1 MRRGITAQLMLM
13 IAPLVVLL
21 IAAVA
26 FLGVENLNTLQEAK
40 EVYYDQISKMTTS
53 LLTIDRDG
61 YQAMYAMVGVYE
73 VHEGIQDEETL
84 QAEIDEFEGN
94 YQQVIDGIADLHNE
108 YGADPY
114 LYNEFRGGGL
124 TESNASILTKF
135 EEEIKAWKETYNV
148 ETGEGDIDVS
158 EADFLAARE
167 HLNMMQDCMEA
178 YAEYKNEE
186 LQKDAKNTLLLTI
199 VVMVI
204 VTILCIIYGIVTALK
219 IAKATT
225 SIKETISQ
233 LAEGDLTIS
242 VDEKILK
249 RGDEI
254 GDMAR
259 GTEGFIQE
267 LRNIVGR
274 IQSSAAS
281 VLSSGDDLESMAS
294 QSSQTADDI
303 AHAVDDVSK
312 GAVSQAED
320 IENATMR
327 VNEMGVIIET
337 IVENVAN
344 LNGTS
349 ADMQNA
355 GDQAA
360 KIMQELSESN
370 DKTVEAIMGV
380 AKNVEAT
387 DESVQKIQDAVQ
399 LISNVASQ
407 TNLLSLNASIE
418 AARAGEAGRGFA
430 VVASEIQTLSEESNS
445 SAQRIS
451 EIVKGLS
458 EDSKASMSMM
468 EEVKSRLSEQSEK
481 LEQTM
486 QTFQNVTG
494 GIVTSRE
501 GASSIN
507 DEAQDCDR
515 SRNGVVDI
523 ISNLSAISEENAAST
538 QETTASM
545 QELNATIALLA
556 ESARSLKGLAE
567 GMNEAC
573 EFFKLDPLM
582 SVAAE

>member
-13 IAPLVVLL
+13 ILPLIIVL
-21 IAAVA
+21 IVAVA
-26 FLGVENLNTLQEAK
+26 FLGIENLNTLQEAK
-40 EVYYDQISKMTTS
+40 EVYYDTIGQIEN
-53 LLTIDRDG
+53 TINIMDRDG
-61 YQAMYAMVGVYE
+61 YQALYGMVGVYE
-73 VHEGIQDEETL
+73 VHMGLEPEEIL
-84 QAEIDEFEGN
+84 PQKIEEFEDN
-94 YQQVIDGIADLHNE
+94 YQQVIDGTTKLNQQ
-108 YGADPY
+108 YNVDPY
-114 LYNEFRGGGL
+114 LANEFRAPGQ
-124 TESNASILTKF
+124 EKSCVAILDDF
-135 EEEIKAWKETYNV
+135 LKEMQDWRNSYNV
-148 ETGEGDIDVS
+148 ETGEGDIEVA
-158 EADFLAARE
+158 EEDFEIARAHINQMGE
-167 HLNMMQDCMEA
+167 IASA
-178 YAEYKNEE
+178 YAEYKNTE
-186 LQKDAKNTLLLTI
+186 LQNNIRNTLLLSII
-199 VVMVI
+199 VAVI
-204 VTILCIIYGIVTALK
+204 ATVICVIYGVTTAIK
-219 IAKATT
+219 IARATN
-225 SIKETISQ
+225 SIKDTISR
-233 LAEGDLTIS
+233 LAEGDLTTE

-259 GTEGFIQE
+259 GTESFIKT
-267 LRNIVGR
+267 LRDIVGH
-274 IQSSAAS
+274 IQQSATS
-281 VLSSGDDLESMAS
+281 VLNSGDDLESMAS

-327 VNEMGVIIET
+327 VNEMGTIIET
-337 IVENVAN
+337 IVDNVAA

-349 ADMQNA
+349 ADMQDA
-355 GDQAA
+355 GNQAA
-360 KIMQELSESN
+360 AIMQELSESN
-370 DKTVEAIMGV
+370 DKTVEAVMGV
-380 AKNVEAT
+380 ARNVEAT

-458 EDSKASMSMM
+458 DDSKASMSMM
-468 EEVKSRLSEQSEK
+468 EEVKRRLSEQSEK

-501 GASSIN
+501 GAENIN
-507 DEAQDCDR
+507 EEAQDCDR

-538 QETTASM
+538 QQTTASM

-573 EFFKLDPLM
+573 EFFKLDPAAT
-582 SVAAE
+582 AAE

>member
-1 MRRGITAQLMLM
+1 MRRSITAQLMLM
-13 IAPLVVLL
+13 ILPLIIVL

-40 EVYYDQISKMTTS
+40 EVYYDTIGQIEN
-53 LLTIDRDG
+53 TINIMDRDG
-61 YQAMYAMVGVYE
+61 YQALYGMVGVYE
-73 VHEGIQDEETL
+73 VHMGLEPEEVLQDKIAAFEE
-84 QAEIDEFEGN
+84 N
-94 YQQVIDGIADLHNE
+94 YQQVIDGTTKLKQQYNVDTYLANDFRATGQTKSCVAILDDFLNE
-108 YGADPY
+108 MQ
-114 LYNEFRGGGL
+114 
-124 TESNASILTKF
+124 
-135 EEEIKAWKETYNV
+135 AWKTAYNV
-148 ETGEGDIDVS
+148 ETGEGDIKVA
-158 EADFLAARE
+158 EEDFEIARE
-167 HLNMMQDCMEA
+167 NINLMGDIAGE
-178 YAEYKNEE
+178 YAEYKNTE
-186 LQKDAKNTLLLTI
+186 LQNEIKKTLSLS
-199 VVMVI
+199 VVVAVI
-204 VTILCIIYGIVTALK
+204 ATVLCVIYGVTTALK
-219 IAKATT
+219 IAKATNN
-225 SIKETISQ
+225 IKDTISKLSQ
-233 LAEGDLTIS
+233 GDLTTD

-259 GTEGFIQE
+259 GTDGFIKT
-267 LRNIVGR
+267 LREIVGR
-274 IQSSAAS
+274 IQKSATS

-327 VNEMGVIIET
+327 VNEMGTIIET
-337 IVENVAN
+337 IVDNVAA

-349 ADMQNA
+349 ADMQDA
-355 GDQAA
+355 GNQAA
-360 KIMQELSESN
+360 AIMQELSESN
-370 DKTVEAIMGV
+370 NKTVEAVMGV
-380 AKNVEAT
+380 ARNVEAT

-458 EDSKASMSMM
+458 DDSKASMSMM
-468 EEVKSRLSEQSEK
+468 EEVKRRLSEQSEK

-501 GASSIN
+501 GAQNIN
-507 DEAQDCDR
+507 EEAQDCDR

-538 QETTASM
+538 QQTTASM

-556 ESARSLKGLAE
+556 ESAKNLKGLAE

-573 EFFKLDPLM
+573 EFFKLDPSM
-582 SVAAE
+582 TSAE

>member
-1 MRRGITAQLMLM
+1 MGLEPEEVLQDK
-13 IAPLVVLL
+13 IAS
-21 IAAVA
+21 
-26 FLGVENLNTLQEAK
+26 F
-40 EVYYDQISKMTTS
+40 
-53 LLTIDRDG
+53 
-61 YQAMYAMVGVYE
+61 
-73 VHEGIQDEETL
+73 EE
-84 QAEIDEFEGN
+84 N
-94 YQQVIDGIADLHNE
+94 YQQVIDGTTKLKQQYNVDTYLANDFRATGQTKSCVAILDDFLNE
-108 YGADPY
+108 MQ
-114 LYNEFRGGGL
+114 
-124 TESNASILTKF
+124 
-135 EEEIKAWKETYNV
+135 AWKTAYNV
-148 ETGEGDIDVS
+148 ETGEGDIKVA
-158 EADFLAARE
+158 EEDFEIARE
-167 HLNMMQDCMEA
+167 NINLMGDIAGE
-178 YAEYKNEE
+178 YAEYKNTE
-186 LQKDAKNTLLLTI
+186 LQNEIKKTLSLS
-199 VVMVI
+199 VVVAVI
-204 VTILCIIYGIVTALK
+204 ATVLCVIYGVTTALK
-219 IAKATT
+219 IAKATNN
-225 SIKETISQ
+225 IKDTISKLSQ
-233 LAEGDLTIS
+233 GDLTTD

-259 GTEGFIQE
+259 GTDGFIKT
-267 LRNIVGR
+267 LREIVGR
-274 IQSSAAS
+274 IQKSATS

-327 VNEMGVIIET
+327 VNEMGTIIET
-337 IVENVAN
+337 IVDNVAA

-349 ADMQNA
+349 ADMQDA
-355 GDQAA
+355 GNQAA
-360 KIMQELSESN
+360 AIMQELSESN
-370 DKTVEAIMGV
+370 NKTVEAVMGV
-380 AKNVEAT
+380 ARNVEAT

-458 EDSKASMSMM
+458 DDSKASMSMM
-468 EEVKSRLSEQSEK
+468 EEVKRRLSEQSEK

-501 GASSIN
+501 GAQNIN
-507 DEAQDCDR
+507 EEAQDCDR

-538 QETTASM
+538 QQTTASM

-556 ESARSLKGLAE
+556 ESAKNLKGLAE

-573 EFFKLDPLM
+573 EFFKLDPSM
-582 SVAAE
+582 TSAE

>member
-1 MRRGITAQLMLM
+1 MRRGITVQLMMM
-13 IAPLVVLL
+13 IAPLVVVL
-21 IAAVA
+21 IIAVA
-26 FLGVENLNTLQEAK
+26 YLGYENMNTLQEAK
-40 EVYYDQISKMTTS
+40 EIYYDTISQIEN
-53 LLTIDRDG
+53 TISGMDRDG
-61 YQAMYAMVGVYE
+61 YQALYAMVRVYE
-73 VHEGIQDEETL
+73 VHQGLKPEEEL
-84 QAEIDEFEGN
+84 QGTIESFENN
-94 YQQVIDGIADLHNE
+94 YQQVIDGTEQLRKQYN
-108 YGADPY
+108 ADPY
-114 LYNEFRGGGL
+114 LANEFRATSAGQ
-124 TESNASILTKF
+124 TESCVAILDKF
-135 EEEIKAWKETYNV
+135 VAEMTEWRTAYNV
-148 ETGEGDIDVS
+148 ETGEGDVDVA
-158 EADFLAARE
+158 EADFEIARN
-167 HLNMMQDCMEA
+167 HIDMMEQIASA
-178 YAEYKNEE
+178 YAEYKNTD
-186 LQKDAKNTLLLTI
+186 LQGNVRNTL
-199 VVMVI
+199 VMSVI
-204 VTILCIIYGIVTALK
+204 VAVIATILCVIYGISTAVK
-219 IAKATT
+219 IAKATN
-225 SIKETISQ
+225 SIKDTISK
-233 LAEGDLTIS
+233 LAEGDLTVE

-259 GTEGFIQE
+259 GTEGFIKKLQE
-267 LRNIVGR
+267 IVGR
-274 IQSSAAS
+274 IQESASS
-281 VLSSGDDLESMAS
+281 VLTSGDDLENMAS

-327 VNEMGVIIET
+327 VNEMGTIIET
-337 IVENVAN
+337 IVDNVAA

-349 ADMQNA
+349 ADMQDA
-355 GDQAA
+355 GNQAA
-360 KIMQELSESN
+360 AIMQELSESN
-370 DKTVEAIMGV
+370 DKTVEAVMGV

-458 EDSKASMSMM
+458 DDSKASMSMM
-468 EEVKSRLSEQSEK
+468 EEVKRRLSEQSEK

-501 GASSIN
+501 GASNIN
-507 DEAQDCDR
+507 NEAQDCDR

-573 EFFKLDPLM
+573 EFFKLG
-582 SVAAE
+582 

>member
-1 MRRGITAQLMLM
+1 MRRSITAQLMLM
-13 IAPLVVLL
+13 ILPLIIVL
-21 IAAVA
+21 IVAVA

-40 EVYYDQISKMTTS
+40 EVYYDTIGQIEN
-53 LLTIDRDG
+53 TINIMDRDG
-61 YQAMYAMVGVYE
+61 YQALYGMVGVYE
-73 VHEGIQDEETL
+73 VHMGLEPEEVLQDKIAAFEE
-84 QAEIDEFEGN
+84 N
-94 YQQVIDGIADLHNE
+94 YQQVIDGTTKLKQQYNV
-108 YGADPY
+108 DPY
-114 LYNEFRGGGL
+114 LANDFRGTGQ
-124 TESNASILTKF
+124 TKSCVAILDDF
-135 EEEIKAWKETYNV
+135 LNEMQAWKTAYNV
-148 ETGEGDIDVS
+148 ETGEGDIKVA
-158 EADFLAARE
+158 EEDFEIARE
-167 HLNMMQDCMEA
+167 HINQMGEIA
-178 YAEYKNEE
+178 GEYAEYKNTE
-186 LQKDAKNTLLLTI
+186 LQNEIKKTLLMS
-199 VVMVI
+199 VVVAVI
-204 VTILCIIYGIVTALK
+204 ATVLCVIYGVTTALK
-219 IAKATT
+219 IAKATNN
-225 SIKETISQ
+225 IKDTISK
-233 LAEGDLTIS
+233 LAQGDLTTD

-259 GTEGFIQE
+259 GTDGFIKT
-267 LRNIVGR
+267 LREIVGR
-274 IQSSAAS
+274 IQKSATS

-327 VNEMGVIIET
+327 VNEMGTIIET
-337 IVENVAN
+337 IVDNVAA

-349 ADMQNA
+349 ADMQDA
-355 GDQAA
+355 GNQAA
-360 KIMQELSESN
+360 AIMQELSESN
-370 DKTVEAIMGV
+370 NKTVEAVMGV
-380 AKNVEAT
+380 ARNVEAT

-418 AARAGEAGRGFA
+418 AARASEAGRGFA

-458 EDSKASMSMM
+458 DDSKASMSMM
-468 EEVKSRLSEQSEK
+468 EEVKRRLSEQSEK

-501 GASSIN
+501 GAENIN
-507 DEAQDCDR
+507 EEAQGCDR
-515 SRNGVVDI
+515 SRNRVVDI

-538 QETTASM
+538 QQTTASM

-556 ESARSLKGLAE
+556 ESAKNLKGLAE

-573 EFFKLDPLM
+573 EFFKLDPSM
-582 SVAAE
+582 TSAE

>member
-13 IAPLVVLL
+13 IVPLIVLL
-21 IAAVA
+21 VAAVA
-26 FLGVENLNTLQEAK
+26 FLGIENMNTLQEAK
-40 EVYYDQISKMTTS
+40 EVYYDNIGKMENT

-61 YQAMYAMVGVYE
+61 YQAMYAQVGVWE
-73 VHEGIQDEETL
+73 VHMGVEEESKLQDE
-84 QAEIDEFEGN
+84 IDDFEGN
-94 YQQVIDGIADLHNE
+94 YQQVLDGAADLHAL
-108 YGADPY
+108 YSKDPY
-114 LYNEFRGGGL
+114 LYNEFRGSGQ
-124 TESNASILTKF
+124 TESNAAILTKF
-135 EEEIKAWKETYNV
+135 EEEIKAWRETYTV
-148 ETGEGDIDVS
+148 ETGEGDIDES
-158 EADFLAARE
+158 ETDFLEARE
-167 HLNMMQDCMEA
+167 YLNALQDSMEE
-178 YAEYKNEE
+178 YAEHKSADI
-186 LQKDAKNTLLLTI
+186 QKDIRNTLILTI
-199 VVMVI
+199 VVVVI
-204 VTILCIIYGIVTALK
+204 VTLLCIAYGIMTALK
-219 IAKATT
+219 IAKATNAL
-225 SIKETISQ
+225 KNTISE
-233 LAEGDLTIS
+233 LAEGDLTTN

-259 GTEGFIQE
+259 GTEGFINE
-267 LRNIVGR
+267 LRTIVGR
-274 IQSSAAS
+274 IQQSASS
-281 VLSSGDDLESMAS
+281 VLNSGDDLESMAS

-320 IENATMR
+320 IEHATMR
-327 VNEMGVIIET
+327 VNEMGVIIES
-337 IVENVAN
+337 IVENVAS

-349 ADMQNA
+349 VDMQNA

-458 EDSKASMSMM
+458 DDSKASMNMM
-468 EEVKSRLSEQSEK
+468 EEVKRRLSEQSEK

-501 GASSIN
+501 GASNIN
-507 DEAQDCDR
+507 NEAQDCDR

-538 QETTASM
+538 QQTTASM

-573 EFFKLDPLM
+573 EFFKLDP
-582 SVAAE
+582 SATIAE